1 MTPERNGPFD
11 EEPDDD
17 APDRGDQRSSSGKRD
32 SDAHKRLS
40 INQTTKLLST
50 IENEVSKAI
59 LGKSSVIRMVL
70 AGVLSNGNILFED
83 FPGLAKTLL
92 SNSLSEALGC
102 QFKRVQFT
110 PDLLPADITG
120 SYFFDPAENQFRFRD
135 GPIFTNILLA
145 DEINRAPPKTQA
157 ALLEAMQ
164 EKQVTIEGTTHD
176 LPKPFIVLATQNP
189 IEYEGTYPLPEAQ
202 VDRFL
207 IKLEMGY
214 PDEEIE
220 TLILSNRQDRQKD
233 EVDLKAITDPLVVQ
247 AMHRA
252 VEEVYVD
259 PRILRY
265 IVKIVQSTRVDPR
278 VAVGASPRGSQG
290 LFKLSRALAAIA
302 GRDYVIPDDV
312 KQSVLPVLGHRLI
325 LKPEARIRG
334 VKPEAI
340 LNELLSSI
348 AVPAAQINA

>member
-157 ALLEAMQ
+157 ALLRPCRRSRSPSRAPP
-164 EKQVTIEGTTHD
+164 TTC
-176 LPKPFIVLATQNP
+176 PNP
-189 IEYEGTYPLPEAQ
+189 SSSWP
-202 VDRFL
+202 
-207 IKLEMGY
+207 
-214 PDEEIE
+214 
-220 TLILSNRQDRQKD
+220 
-233 EVDLKAITDPLVVQ
+233 
-247 AMHRA
+247 
-252 VEEVYVD
+252 
-259 PRILRY
+259 PRTPS
-265 IVKIVQSTRVDPR
+265 STRAPTPCPR
-278 VAVGASPRGSQG
+278 PRWTAS
-290 LFKLSRALAAIA
+290 
-302 GRDYVIPDDV
+302 
-312 KQSVLPVLGHRLI
+312 
-325 LKPEARIRG
+325 
-334 VKPEAI
+334 
-340 LNELLSSI
+340 
-348 AVPAAQINA
+348 